1 MCFWVFR
8 RANTR
13 ENVEEL
19 LKDNPEVSEVSER
32 NEAGEV
38 TRLRLRCDPCE
49 TIVPNLADMNMHL
62 ISKEL
67 VRKKD
72 TFGNRNVLFLPIGK
86 QHKQLKGGKESEE
99 DSDDEEDQGEET
111 KAGWGGPMSS
121 SLPYVNFDALPPGIV
136 KREKTGKVQRYY
148 CGTCEKNL
156 KSQ

>member
-1 MCFWVFR
+1 M
-8 RANTR
+8 
-13 ENVEEL
+13 
-19 LKDNPEVSEVSER
+19 KKNPEVSEVSER
-32 NEAGEV
+32 DEAGEV

-67 VRKKD
+67 VRKMGIE
-72 TFGNRNVLFLPIGK
+72 TSWFLPIGK

-99 DSDDEEDQGEET
+99 ESDDEEDQGEET
-111 KAGWGGPMSS
+111 KAGRGGPMSS

-156 KSQ
+156 KNQ

>member
-1 MCFWVFR
+1 MFR

-32 NEAGEV
+32 NEAGKV

-67 VRKKD
+67 VRKID
-72 TFGNRNVLFLPIGK
+72 TFGDRNVLVFTHRQAAQAAQGR
-86 QHKQLKGGKESEE
+86 GGR
-99 DSDDEEDQGEET
+99 G
-111 KAGWGGPMSS
+111 
-121 SLPYVNFDALPPGIV
+121 
-136 KREKTGKVQRYY
+136 RER
-148 CGTCEKNL
+148 
-156 KSQ
+156 